1 MATPFFPRKK
11 SRATTGIAA
20 CMLLLWCGCAAA
32 QETPADKPQL
42 ALDSSSVALDF
53 NAQFL
58 RGNPGGPHV
67 DLSRFSLGNPVQP
80 GNYRADIYLNGNWLL
95 RTDVL
100 IKVAGQGLQAYA
112 CLNKSLVQ
120 RLGIAPAALSLPAQG
135 MLGLSPA
142 GSAAQPA
149 ADEAP
154 PPCLA
159 LDQIVEG
166 GTSNFE
172 VSDQRLDL
180 TVPQALIARRARGYV
195 DPQGWDYGVNA
206 ALLNYHLNSYQT
218 STGGIETS
226 QSYLGLNAGVN
237 IAGWQLRHDGNLVDS
252 NGSGST
258 YHDINTYLRHD
269 VVDWRSA
276 LVLGDAYTDGQL
288 FDSYGLRGATL
299 ASDDRMLPDS
309 LRGFA
314 PTIRGQAFS
323 QANVQVRQN
332 GVLLYETSVPPG
344 PFVINDLYPTGY
356 GGDLEVTVTEADGSR
371 RVTQVP
377 YASVPQLLR
386 EGGYRYSV
394 AGGEYRQ
401 SVAGGLNVVQGQL
414 QYGLSNTFTAEGG
427 FAATKEYQALL
438 LGGAFNTPLGAVSLD
453 YTHSQFT
460 PPGQQTRSGESW
472 RASWSKLFEPSRT
485 SLSLAAY
492 RYSSENFYTLR
503 NVASTLDQLAS
514 ATFGGTAGNRV
525 QSDLRLAVSQDMG
538 RWGSLYLT
546 GASTSYWAYEGQTTH
561 YQLGYTQQFGPV
573 LASIGIARQ
582 MASAFQQENAQAFV
596 SLTILLDARANR
608 SGWINVTQ
616 QHDDL
621 RGDSTQA
628 NYWGSAGDNYEY
640 SYGLFAN
647 HASAT
652 DTTGANLSYR
662 SNYGQFGVGISN
674 GGGTTTTALSAEG
687 GLVLHAGG
695 VTASNTLGETVGLVK
710 VEDGEGI
717 GILGSLGAPVNAS
730 GYSVVRYLNPYA
742 ANTVLLDMSKAKLD
756 TQLDAIDQITAP
768 HAGAVVLVNF
778 KALPGH
784 SILIQGRLPG
794 GGPLPFGAE
803 VYDEQNQ
810 QIGAVGQA
818 GRLEARVTQAQ
829 GQLTVKWGEGADQRC
844 VVAYAVPADS
854 DHQNKMVQLQAQ
866 CTPVASAAPS
876 RLSQQEPGL
885 QQPATP
891 AAKGAVLT
899 IHLPDG
905 TPLPKGASVT
915 DQSGME
921 AVTGEVGRV
930 YVKPALVHEGLL
942 ASWLD
947 GAHGQEGSCRVTLQQ
962 PKREIAS
969 GQCSASVQWIEKVE
983 KSQLS
988 LVDSTH

>member
-1 MATPFFPRKK
+1 MITPLFPRKK
-11 SRATTGIAA
+11 SLALADLA
-20 CMLLLWCGCAAA
+20 SCMLLIWCSCAAA
-32 QETPADKPQL
+32 QENATDKPQL

-58 RGNPGGPHV
+58 RRNPGGPQV

-100 IKVAGQGLQAYA
+100 IKIAGQGLQAYA
-112 CLNKSLVQ
+112 CLNQAMVH
-120 RLGIAPAALSLPAQG
+120 RLGIDPAALSLPAQG
-135 MLGLSPA
+135 MLGMRPA
-142 GSAAQPA
+142 GAAAQPGS
-149 ADEAP
+149 DEPP

-159 LDQIVEG
+159 LDQIIEG

-195 DPQGWDYGVNA
+195 DPRSWDYGVNA

-218 STGGIETS
+218 NTGGSDTS
-226 QSYLGLNAGVN
+226 QNYLGLNAGVN
-237 IAGWQLRHDGNLVDS
+237 IGGWQLRHDGNLVDS

-258 YHDINTYLRHD
+258 YHDINNYLRHD
-269 VVDWRSA
+269 VVDWRSTM
-276 LVLGDAYTDGQL
+276 VLGDAYTDGQL

-323 QANVQVRQN
+323 QAIVQVRQN
-332 GVLLYETSVPPG
+332 GALLYETSVPPG
-344 PFVINDLYPTGY
+344 PFVINDLFPTGY

-386 EGGYRYSV
+386 EGGYRYSLS
-394 AGGEYRQ
+394 GGEYRQ

-460 PPGQQTRSGESW
+460 PPGQPTLSGDSW
-472 RASWSKLFEPSRT
+472 RASWSKLLEPTAT
-485 SLSLAAY
+485 SFSLAAY
-492 RYSSENFYTLR
+492 RYSSENFYTLHD
-503 NVASTLDQLAS
+503 VSSTLDQIAS
-514 ATFGGTAGNRV
+514 GTFGGTASNRI
-525 QSDLRLAVSQDMG
+525 QSSLKLAVSQRLG
-538 RWGSLYLT
+538 RWGWLHLT
-546 GASTSYWAYEGQTTH
+546 GSDTSYWAYAGRSTN
-561 YQLGYTQQFGPV
+561 YQLTYAQQFGPV
-573 LASIGIARQ
+573 LASIGMARQ

-596 SLTILLDARANR
+596 SLTILLDARGNR
-608 SGWINVTQ
+608 SGSINVTQ

-628 NYWGSAGDNYEY
+628 NYWGNAGDNFEY

-647 HASAT
+647 HASAS
-652 DTTGANLSYR
+652 DTAGGNLSYR
-662 SNYGQFGVGISN
+662 SNYGQFGVGFSN
-674 GGGTTTTALSAEG
+674 GGGTTTTTVSAEG

-695 VTASNTLGETVGLVK
+695 VTASNTLGDTVGLVK

-717 GILGSLGAPVNAS
+717 GILGSLGAPVNAG
-730 GYSVVRYLNPYA
+730 GYSVVRYLVPYS
-742 ANTVLLDMSKAKLD
+742 ANTVLLDMAQAKLD
-756 TQLDAIDQITAP
+756 TQLETIDQITAP

-784 SILIQGRLPG
+784 SILIQGRMPG

-829 GQLTVKWGEGADQRC
+829 GQLTVKWGEGAEQRC
-844 VVAYAVPADS
+844 VVAYAVPANS
-854 DHQNKMVQLQAQ
+854 DHQNKMVQLQAA
-866 CTPVASAAPS
+866 CTPVPNAAP
-876 RLSQQEPGL
+876 RMLSQQESD
-885 QQPATP
+885 
-891 AAKGAVLT
+891 
-899 IHLPDG
+899 LP
-905 TPLPKGASVT
+905 PLA
-915 DQSGME
+915 
-921 AVTGEVGRV
+921 
-930 YVKPALVHEGLL
+930 
-942 ASWLD
+942 LD
-947 GAHGQEGSCRVTLQQ
+947 GAY
-962 PKREIAS
+962 
-969 GQCSASVQWIEKVE
+969 
-983 KSQLS
+983 
-988 LVDSTH
+988 